1 MRWCVRLFLIVAV
14 IVIFAAIACIYRGI
28 TASLHAEH
36 VLHAALLTTQL
47 LEEHIVERN
56 GEWPRSWSDLETLPR
71 REWAMFEWPADSQEV
86 QRYVTVDFS
95 ADLQRLASQTA
106 DDFNAVRPIG
116 PFYDFKNRWQV
127 ESLLT
132 AIRETTEL

>member
-1 MRWCVRLFLIVAV
+1 MRWSVRLILIVAV
-14 IVIFAAIACIYRGI
+14 IAIFAAVACVYRGI
-28 TASLHAEH
+28 TASVHAEH

-71 REWAMFEWPADSQEV
+71 REWAMFAWPADSRDV

-95 ADLQRLASQTA
+95 ADLQRLASQTI
-106 DDFNAVRPIG
+106 DDFDAVRPIG
-116 PFYDFKNRWQV
+116 PYYDFKHRWQV
-127 ESLLT
+127 ESLLIT
-132 AIRETTEL
+132 IREKTER